1 MLCSFFV
8 LNILTDIVDGVKG
21 IIQFFGNLWNMLVN
35 FFDNAVS
42 FIRFIIDGVIS
53 TLTLMT
59 NALNLFTNL
68 YSYVPAYAAGFIAIF
83 VAGLSINVIMEVV

>member
-8 LNILTDIVDGVKG
+8 LNVFTDIVDGVKG
-21 IIQFFGNLWNMLVN
+21 IIIFFVNLWDLLVN
-35 FFDNAVS
+35 FFNNAAS

-53 TLTLMT
+53 TFTLMT
-59 NALNLFTNL
+59 NALNLFVNL

-83 VAGLSINVIMEVV
+83 VSGLSINVIMEVV